1 MPDCPKIR
9 SSQIYLLL
17 ANILYSEMLIC
28 LARNTT
34 AARCACE
41 KAFLQQIGLVDVFN
55 RDRVLIYSGPPL

>member
-41 KAFLQQIGLVDVFN
+41 KAFLQQIGLVDVF
-55 RDRVLIYSGPPL
+55 DCD